1 MYNDFFFLFEW
12 HVNVRQDSSQNSIK
26 TKGLKFKLEVTLQ
39 NENNQRMLL
48 NFHHSVKENS
58 FH

>member
-1 MYNDFFFLFEW
+1 MYNDFFLFEW

-26 TKGLKFKLEVTLQ
+26 TKGLKFKLEVTQQ
-39 NENNQRMLL
+39 NENNQRMML

>member
-1 MYNDFFFLFEW
+1 MIFFLFEW

-26 TKGLKFKLEVTLQ
+26 TIGLKFKLEVTLQ